1 MERLKKTFGQMLGT
15 QRELFTVSPGTSVLD
30 ALRLMADKNVH
41 ALLVMEAGRLIGL
54 FSEHDYARQ
63 GELQGRVA
71 RDTPVSEL
79 MVRDPATVAPEDTVE
94 RCLALI
100 KSHEA
105 RYWPVL
111 AGGQVLGVLSSR
123 DVLEEMIR
131 EEEHLIR
138 DIERERLTLLHPD
151 PSSY

>member
-15 QRELFTVSPGTSVLD
+15 QRELFTVAPDTSVLS
-30 ALRLMADKNVH
+30 ALQLMADKDVH
-41 ALLVMEAGRLIGL
+41 ALLVMEQGRLIGL
-54 FSEHDYARQ
+54 FSEHDYARK
-63 GELQGRVA
+63 GELLGRAA

-79 MVRDPATVAPEDTVE
+79 MARDPATVSPDDTVE

-105 RYWPVL
+105 RYWPVM
-111 AGGQVLGVLSSR
+111 AGGQVMGVLSSR